1 MLLVISLLKAGN
13 EIIQFGILPR
23 MFLEV
28 NMETS
33 LQSLLAENAV
43 DLFKVGCTFSIGDTI
58 ED

>member
-13 EIIQFGILPR
+13 EIIQFGVLPR
-23 MFLEV
+23 MFFEV

-43 DLFKVGCTFSIGDTI
+43 DLFKVGCTFSIRDTV